1 MPSLVL
7 REKGSTATLSPWQ
20 KFTNSP
26 DENGTCGIGQSA
38 RGRAVL
44 APSGTVR
51 VRGLMKGLSR
61 SGKLSGHL
69 QHQPVSEEPESFP
82 SQLPWIEAG

>member
-44 APSGTVR
+44 ACVW
-51 VRGLMKGLSR
+51 VKGLMKGLSR

-69 QHQPVSEEPESFP
+69 QHQPVSEERESFP
-82 SQLPWIEAG
+82 LQLPWIEAG